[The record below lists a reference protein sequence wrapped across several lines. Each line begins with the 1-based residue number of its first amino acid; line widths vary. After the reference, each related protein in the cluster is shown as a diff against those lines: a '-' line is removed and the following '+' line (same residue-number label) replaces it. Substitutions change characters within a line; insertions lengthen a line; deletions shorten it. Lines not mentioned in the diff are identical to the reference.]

1 MQWGDIGE
9 SGKTSTSYT
18 ADTTTVTQVDMLKAD
33 VDRLTIELGNVCR
46 ERKELKD
53 LVREG
58 CMNVDALNNT
68 RPDINLSNYLMALLK
83 LLKWVQKAKKIIKVA
98 EGKS

>member
-9 SGKTSTSYT
+9 PGKTSTSYT

-46 ERKELKD
+46 ERDELKD
-53 LVREG
+53 LVREAS
-58 CMNVDALNNT
+58 NILDTIV
-68 RPDINLSNYLMALLK
+68 PDVFAVGKMIHSLS
-83 LLKWVQKAKKIIKVA
+83 KWKQRADKAMG
-98 EGKS
+98 ESE